1 MPVVKI
7 ELLKG
12 KDKASLLQIRDEVIN
27 AVVYSLQL
35 PDDDRNVRILE
46 YEPDY
51 FIMKSPYEMLIELTM
66 FEGRTKVTKKKLY
79 QTIVENLAQNGLMD
93 KSKVFIILNEQ
104 PLKNWGVRGGVP
116 ADEITLDF
124 KVEI

>member
-12 KDKASLLQIRDEVIN
+12 RERSTLLLIRDEVMN
-27 AVVYSLQL
+27 AVVHSLQL
-35 PDDDRNVRILE
+35 PDNDRNVRILE

-51 FIMKSPYEMLIELTM
+51 FIMKSPYEMLIEITM
-66 FEGRTKVTKKKLY
+66 FKGRTKETKKRLY
-79 QTIVENLAQNGLMD
+79 QTIVENLAQNGLID

-104 PLKNWGVRGGVP
+104 PLENWGVRCGVP

-124 KVEI
+124 KVNI

>member
-1 MPVVKI
+1 VPVIKI

-12 KDKASLLQIRDEVIN
+12 KDKASLLQIRDEVMN

-51 FIMKSPYEMLIELTM
+51 FIMKSPYEVLIEITM
-66 FEGRTKVTKKKLY
+66 FEGRTKETKKKLY
-79 QTIVENLAQNGLMD
+79 QTIVDNLAQNGLMD
-93 KSKVFIILNEQ
+93 KSMVFIILNEQ

>member
-1 MPVVKI
+1 VPVVKI

-12 KDKASLLQIRDEVIN
+12 KDKASLLHIRDEVMN

-51 FIMKSPYEMLIELTM
+51 FIMKPPYEMLIEITM

-79 QTIVENLAQNGLMD
+79 QTIVENLAQKGLMD

>member
-1 MPVVKI
+1 VPVVKI

-12 KDKASLLQIRDEVIN
+12 KDKASLLQIRDEVMN

-35 PDDDRNVRILE
+35 PDNDRNVRILE
-46 YEPDY
+46 YEQEY
-51 FIMKSPYEMLIELTM
+51 FIMKPPYEVLIEITM
-66 FEGRTKVTKKKLY
+66 FEGRTKETKKKLY

-104 PLKNWGVRGGVP
+104 PLENWGVRGGIP